1 VLAAILAAPLS
12 PAIGDEGDA
21 SVAATCLHRSAI
33 RSTKVLD
40 DQNVLF
46 VMRDKSFYNSALT
59 KHCPAMHRGAPLSF
73 NYADGKLCAGA
84 SFTVMMRSGP
94 SSNPMSYWDP
104 TTQQRVIM
112 QGPSFTPG
120 AICELG
126 IFAPLTQDEVK
137 DLIAVT
143 DSSGRS
149 RRHDD
154 RSEIKTERVELPRES
169 SPSPAAE
176 KQ

>member
-1 VLAAILAAPLS
+1 VLAAILAAPLC
-12 PAIGDEGDA
+12 PASGDEGDA
-21 SVAATCLHRSAI
+21 NVAATCLPRATI

-40 DQNVLF
+40 DRNILF
-46 VMRDKSFYNSALT
+46 VMRDKSFYHSALT
-59 KHCPAMHRGAPLSF
+59 KHCPAMHRGTPLSF

-84 SFTVMMRSGP
+84 SFTVMLRSGP

-104 TTQQRVIM
+104 TTQTRVIM

-126 IFAPLTQDEVK
+126 IFTSVTQDEVT

-143 DSSGRS
+143 DSSGRT
-149 RRHDD
+149 RRRDE
-154 RSEIKTERVELPRES
+154 RSEIKTERVELPPEDS
-169 SPSPAAE
+169 TSPAPE
-176 KQ
+176 TE

>member
-1 VLAAILAAPLS
+1 
-12 PAIGDEGDA
+12 
-21 SVAATCLHRSAI
+21 
-33 RSTKVLD
+33 
-40 DQNVLF
+40 
-46 VMRDKSFYNSALT
+46 
-59 KHCPAMHRGAPLSF
+59 
-73 NYADGKLCAGA
+73 
-84 SFTVMMRSGP
+84 
-94 SSNPMSYWDP
+94 MSYWDP